1 MQCGENA
8 RECDKLALACRPHEP
23 RRHMGSRDEA
33 AYFAMN
39 FARSHCVA
47 GMVHQRGTASQY
59 DFTTRP
65 RIAVHSR

>member
-1 MQCGENA
+1 
-8 RECDKLALACRPHEP
+8 
-23 RRHMGSRDEA
+23 MGSRDEA